1 MPLSC
6 ADRPLTDSAFS
17 APCYPCR
24 LAFFLASDTLDHG
37 GTLLKS
43 LLYLV
48 GCCAACSVSSLQQH
62 DLFSAQCSLR

>member
-6 ADRPLTDSAFS
+6 ANRPLTNSNFHS
-17 APCYPCR
+17 PCCPCR
-24 LAFFLASDTLDHG
+24 LAFFLASDTLDHA

-48 GCCAACSVSSLQQH
+48 GCCAACSVSSPQQH